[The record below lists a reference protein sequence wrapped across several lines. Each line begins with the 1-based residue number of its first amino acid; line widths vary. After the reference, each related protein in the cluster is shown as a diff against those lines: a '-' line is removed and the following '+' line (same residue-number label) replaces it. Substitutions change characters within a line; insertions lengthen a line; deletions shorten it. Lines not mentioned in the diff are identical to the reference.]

1 MTDAREAR
9 IARNEVLFREVNER
23 VREVSESIS
32 LDQSLEIFCECGRED
47 CTEKLSIRVAEYEAV
62 RSSPT
67 RFIVKPGHQSKK
79 VEEVT
84 ASPDGYLIVEK
95 RGPEAEIAR
104 ETDPRAQ

>member
-1 MTDAREAR
+1 MDPDEAR

-23 VREVSESIS
+23 IKEVSEALS
-32 LDQSLEIFCECGRED
+32 LDHSFEIFCECGRED
-47 CTEKLSIRVAEYEAV
+47 CTEKLSIEVAEYEAA

-67 RFIVKPGHQSKK
+67 RFIVKPGHQSKN

-84 ASPDGYLIVEK
+84 ASRDGYLIVDK

-104 ETDPRAQ
+104 ETDPRAH